1 MPTTT
6 RSWRQPA
13 HTAASPAVAV
23 RAVDL
28 VKTYPGKPP
37 VRALGGLSLEVA
49 AGTVVGLLGPNG
61 AGKST
66 TVKILTTLSRPDS
79 GTAEVAGLD
88 VARDA
93 ELVRRAIGLVSQ
105 KSSSDPMATGR
116 ENLVLAGR
124 LQGMSGRDARHRAGE
139 LLTRFRL
146 AEAGDR
152 LARTYSGGMARKLD
166 VAIGLM
172 HRPAVLFLDEPTTGL
187 DPEARAEMWAE
198 IERLTGGHDAGEPTT
213 VLLTTHYLDE
223 ADRLADRIA
232 IVDQGRVVVEGAP
245 DELKSAMR
253 GDRVHVELAER
264 EDAGEAVSLL
274 GKIDSL
280 SYPTVEGASL
290 IARAD
295 DGAAAVPT
303 VLATLDEASIPVAS
317 VTVARP
323 SLDDVYLSHV
333 GHSFYPPTS
342 PKAGPFKEGDK

>member
-1 MPTTT
+1 MSTTT
-6 RSWRQPA
+6 GPSRPPA
-13 HTAASPAVAV
+13 PAATSPAAAL

-37 VRALGGLSLEVA
+37 VRALDGLSVEVA
-49 AGTVVGLLGPNG
+49 AGTVFGLLGPNG

-66 TVKILTTLSRPDS
+66 TVKILATLSRADS
-79 GTAEVAGLD
+79 GTAQVAGLD
-88 VARDA
+88 VARQADQ
-93 ELVRRAIGLVSQ
+93 VRRSIGLVSQ

-124 LQGMSGRDARHRAGE
+124 LQGMSGRDARRRAGE
-139 LLTRFRL
+139 LLERFRL

-198 IERLTGGHDAGEPTT
+198 IERLTAGDGHGERTT

-223 ADRLADRIA
+223 ADRLADRLA
-232 IVDQGRVVVEGAP
+232 IVDHGRVVVEGSP
-245 DELKSAMR
+245 DELKSALR
-253 GDRVHVELAER
+253 GDRVHVELVEKGDSER
-264 EDAGEAVSLL
+264 AASVL
-274 GKIDSL
+274 GTLDGL
-280 SYPTVEGASL
+280 SSAKVEGASL

-295 DGAAAVPT
+295 HGAAAVPA
-303 VLATLDEASIPVAS
+303 VLAALDDAGIPAAS

-333 GHSFYPPTS
+333 GRM
-342 PKAGPFKEGDK
+342 FKEDDK

>member
-1 MPTTT
+1 MSTTT
-6 RSWRQPA
+6 MTRTETYA
-13 HTAASPAVAV
+13 L

-28 VKTYPGKPP
+28 VKTYRGRPP
-37 VRALGGLSLEVA
+37 VRALDGLSVA
-49 AGTVVGLLGPNG
+49 VATGTVFGLLGPNG

-66 TVKILTTLSRPDS
+66 TVKILTTLSRADS

-88 VARDA
+88 VDRRA
-93 ELVRRAIGLVSQ
+93 ERVRRAIGLVSQ

-124 LQGMSGRDARHRAGE
+124 LQGMSGKASRSRADE
-139 LLTRFRL
+139 LLDRFRL
-146 AEAGDR
+146 TESGNR

-166 VAIGLM
+166 VAIGLV

-198 IERLTGGHDAGEPTT
+198 IERLAKSETT

-223 ADRLADRIA
+223 ADRLADRLA
-232 IVDQGRVVVEGAP
+232 IVDRGRIVVEGSP
-245 DELKSAMR
+245 EELKSALR
-253 GDRVHVELAER
+253 GDRVHVELVEKA
-264 EDAGEAVSLL
+264 DAGRAGAVLDAVP
-274 GKIDSL
+274 GL
-280 SYPTVEGASL
+280 SRPAVEGASL

-295 DGAAAVPT
+295 HGAAAVPA
-303 VLATLDEASIPVAS
+303 VLAALDGAGVPVAS

-333 GHSFYPPTS
+333 GRV
-342 PKAGPFKEGDK
+342 FKEGDR